1 MLSGRGRSIFF
12 SPPSQGRGRPNAV
25 GPHPLSV
32 LWCCVRSSSVL
43 GRRVREVA
51 MRRMMGPTWVD
62 EEDFL
67 AAEEPLEIRRR
78 AM

>member
-1 MLSGRGRSIFF
+1 
-12 SPPSQGRGRPNAV
+12 
-25 GPHPLSV
+25 
-32 LWCCVRSSSVL
+32 
-43 GRRVREVA
+43 
-51 MRRMMGPTWVD
+51 MMGPTWVD